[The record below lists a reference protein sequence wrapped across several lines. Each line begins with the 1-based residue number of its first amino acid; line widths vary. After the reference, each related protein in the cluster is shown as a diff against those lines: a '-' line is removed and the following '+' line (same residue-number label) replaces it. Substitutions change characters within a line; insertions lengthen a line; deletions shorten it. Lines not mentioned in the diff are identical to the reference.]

1 MKGMKVSKKVKL
13 DIFKLLF
20 DGLKKNKFLFE
31 QMKRGLD
38 CPSHYIPSNYKKLI
52 DYFENGCDSGKD
64 CDDCHDELYNMLL
77 IDSNE
82 I

>member
-1 MKGMKVSKKVKL
+1 MKIDKEAKL

-20 DGLKKNKFLFE
+20 DGLKSNKFLFE

-38 CPSHYIPSNYKKLI
+38 CPSHYIPIKHKELF
-52 DYFENGCDSGKD
+52 DYFENGCESDKD
-64 CDDCHDELYNMLL
+64 CDDCQAELYNLLL
-77 IDSNE
+77 IDDNE